1 MRNFEAD
8 DETLEELDKLREF
21 YGLQTA
27 GFTIRR
33 ALAIASM
40 LKEFSD
46 ADGTVTVVKPGTGG
60 QETVKLN
67 QRYKLARN

>member
-40 LKEFSD
+40 LRDYSD
-46 ADGTVTVVKPGTGG
+46 ADGTVTVIRPGTGG
-60 QETVKLN
+60 QEIVKLN
-67 QRYKLARN
+67 QRYKHQRN